1 MDKHTRENWQKIK
14 DHLESVGATD
24 NHYYRR
30 AVKITGGEADSFD
43 DRAAGLPDIF
53 GA

>member
-1 MDKHTRENWQKIK
+1 MDRHTRENWQKIK
-14 DHLESVGATD
+14 DHLEGVGETE

-30 AVKITGGEADSFD
+30 ACKIVGGEPDPFD

-53 GA
+53 GT